1 MYHYEV
7 YLMLLHILKRWGFKK
22 DIVKKNVCIMNMA
35 AIKRYWKTI
44 NLNPFIVEH
53 KSIFFVWP
61 NLATLTEELT
71 AKEHGQPLCTQK
83 LVHYIHS
90 SSADYVAVLKMPTK
104 SWTVDVPEAA
114 GFYSALR
121 SRRRKVKQS
130 TEVRESQSQQM
141 QMENT
146 VMNTIQQTICM
157 KKHKIR

>member
-1 MYHYEV
+1 
-7 YLMLLHILKRWGFKK
+7 
-22 DIVKKNVCIMNMA
+22 MA

-44 NLNPFIVEH
+44 NLNLFIVEH

-61 NLATLTEELT
+61 NLARLTEELT
-71 AKEHGQPLCTQK
+71 KEHGQPLCTKK
-83 LVHYIHS
+83 LVYYIHAS
-90 SSADYVAVLKMPTK
+90 LADYVAVLKMPTK

-146 VMNTIQQTICM
+146 VMNTIQQTM
-157 KKHKIR
+157 HEKHKIR

>member
-1 MYHYEV
+1 M
-7 YLMLLHILKRWGFKK
+7 
-22 DIVKKNVCIMNMA
+22 
-35 AIKRYWKTI
+35 
-44 NLNPFIVEH
+44 
-53 KSIFFVWP
+53 
-61 NLATLTEELT
+61 
-71 AKEHGQPLCTQK
+71 
-83 LVHYIHS
+83 
-90 SSADYVAVLKMPTK
+90 
-104 SWTVDVPEAA
+104 VDVPEAA